1 MKKSE
6 TLERTRNAKVKFLE
20 KYFEYHKDKELIIR
34 QLSDEMESHSTCDSF
49 KKHVIALHGV
59 TPCGKNTVLFW
70 MERGYSADESDEL
83 VKPYKVKR
91 DASRSPM
98 NIDYWKNKGYT
109 EEESMYMIKSQRK
122 TNVEYWLSRGFDVVA
137 ANAAMSEF
145 QKQQACSYAALRK
158 ARPDKYR
165 LSNSLTVDYWIDKG
179 YDTDAAK
186 QMLAE
191 RQSTF
196 SKQKCIDEL
205 GIVSGLEKFKE
216 RQDRWQKTLSKTYN
230 GVTGKSVPMTKKI
243 TSYDKKR
250 LIDSISFKN
259 RHEIYDIITSCE
271 DIESVISRYVDI
283 IRTDDEITFM
293 KAMRPIV
300 NNTFFKIYY
309 GVTREYIYSLIIPK
323 LTFVK
328 TRYGNIR
335 WFNGHICRSDVE
347 YQIAKFL
354 VDSNIRYEYERYYN
368 KDIFKLRCDFYLSD
382 YEYYIEYNGM
392 RNKNYDKKKT
402 LLSNN
407 SINNVHYSDNL
418 TDIKEFIQN
427 LT

>member
-196 SKQKCIDEL
+196 SKQK
-205 GIVSGLEKFKE
+205 
-216 RQDRWQKTLSKTYN
+216 
-230 GVTGKSVPMTKKI
+230 
-243 TSYDKKR
+243 
-250 LIDSISFKN
+250 
-259 RHEIYDIITSCE
+259 
-271 DIESVISRYVDI
+271 
-283 IRTDDEITFM
+283 
-293 KAMRPIV
+293 
-300 NNTFFKIYY
+300 
-309 GVTREYIYSLIIPK
+309 
-323 LTFVK
+323 
-328 TRYGNIR
+328 
-335 WFNGHICRSDVE
+335 
-347 YQIAKFL
+347 
-354 VDSNIRYEYERYYN
+354 
-368 KDIFKLRCDFYLSD
+368 
-382 YEYYIEYNGM
+382 YNGM